1 MYIKIYTLSIPRPC
15 SVSVQQKRF
24 YQHFLFFASTLC
36 GKQSSNI
43 NISFSFTQIQKLL
56 RFYGFCSPLN
66 STTAFQLYTL
76 QHMQNTKKAS
86 NAGSVAG
93 VWLVILM
100 TIVWELHKVDSVSSY
115 SIHYSC
121 TPAHMQT
128 LELKPVSLHL
138 SNHTMSYQTIIGSNQ
153 HQDISVSY
161 QDNIFYH
168 WIKHFSL
175 FFATRCHHKLRH
187 IIEIYLLNRR

>member
-15 SVSVQQKRF
+15 SVSVQQKQF

-43 NISFSFTQIQKLL
+43 NISSSFTQIQKLL

-93 VWLVILM
+93 VCHIDDNCVRASQSRLSFQLQYPLFMHPCTHADTRVKASQSSSIKPYHVIPDHYWL
-100 TIVWELHKVDSVSSY
+100 
-115 SIHYSC
+115 
-121 TPAHMQT
+121 
-128 LELKPVSLHL
+128 
-138 SNHTMSYQTIIGSNQ
+138 
-153 HQDISVSY
+153 
-161 QDNIFYH
+161 
-168 WIKHFSL
+168 
-175 FFATRCHHKLRH
+175 
-187 IIEIYLLNRR
+187 